1 MSRNAFRRLCA
12 YMAVAMLPAVALMAQ
27 GECDSLRSFQRHS
40 FSFSI
45 GGGLHSLNPRFTG
58 VDYEGAKPG
67 GLVNVGYDF
76 SINQLISLG
85 SGFAVSSYASRSVT
99 SGVVVTPDAVDLD
112 GESFVHTLTLANVAE
127 KQSALFAELPLRLSF
142 HFPVSQSLSFFL
154 SAQAHLSILLKD
166 HYKVSGGLISTTGY
180 YPQYRLTFDSDMPE
194 NGFYSVSPSYSGAAG
209 LRRVGVGLG
218 GGVGVCRSL
227 TPSVGL
233 ILGLYGRYSLSNLLP
248 GNRGAQFDPDCRRS
262 DGYYARYNGAMASS
276 SCTSSHPL
284 AVGLSVG
291 LRLSLGRRE
300 ARHKPTDSPR
310 AEAVAPQPAAPD
322 AAARVPLRTVS
333 RLLPTATVA
342 ADSLKLKIDSDIQ
355 SLIDHAGGIRF
366 DIGSGA
372 LLGESAEV
380 VARIA
385 DILNDN
391 PDFAVAVT
399 GHTCDV
405 GTVEANLRIGM
416 ERAEAVARCLED
428 NGVDESR
435 IRTFSAGATQPIAP
449 NDTEEN
455 RMLNRR
461 VVIEV
466 KQRHR

>member
-1 MSRNAFRRLCA
+1 MSHIALRRLLPF
-12 YMAVAMLPAVALMAQ
+12 VVLLMLPAVAVRA
-27 GECDSLRSFQRHS
+27 EDRCDSVGSFSRHS
-40 FSFSI
+40 LSFSI
-45 GGGLHSLNPRFTG
+45 GGGLHSLNPSFTG

-67 GLVNVGYDF
+67 GCVGFDYDF
-76 SINQLISLG
+76 SLSQLVSLG
-85 SGFAVSSYASRSVT
+85 SGFSVSSYASSSIT
-99 SGVVVTPDAVDLD
+99 TDVVITPDALDLD
-112 GESFVHTLTLANVAE
+112 GESFVHTLTLDRVAE
-127 KQSALFAELPLRLSF
+127 RQCAIFAELPLRLSF
-142 HFPVSQSLSFFL
+142 HFPVSRSLGFSI
-154 SAQAHLSILLKD
+154 SAQAHLSVLLAD
-166 HYKVSGGLISTTGY
+166 RYKASGGLISTIGY

-194 NGFYSVSPSYSGAAG
+194 NGFYSFSPSYSGSAG
-209 LRRVGVGLG
+209 LRRAGFGLG
-218 GGVGVCRSL
+218 GRIGVCRSL
-227 TPSVGL
+227 SSSLGL
-233 ILGLYGRYSLSNLLP
+233 IFSLYGKYSFSDVLP
-248 GNRGAQFDPDCRRS
+248 SNRGSQFAPDCRRA
-262 DGYYARYNGAMASS
+262 DGYSARYNGALASS
-276 SCTSSHPL
+276 CCNSAHPL

-291 LRLSLGRRE
+291 LRLSLGRR
-300 ARHKPTDSPR
+300 AVSPR
-310 AEAVAPQPAAPD
+310 RAAPSAEVSAPQPAASPVI
-322 AAARVPLRTVS
+322 AQVPLRGAVLAQPKAS
-333 RLLPTATVA
+333 EV
-342 ADSLKLKIDSDIQ
+342 ADSVVRKIDTDIQ

-372 LLGESAEV
+372 LLGESAQA

-391 PDFAVAVT
+391 PDLAVAVT

-435 IRTFSAGATQPIAP
+435 IRTFSAGASQPVAP

-466 KQRHR
+466 KNRHR